1 MTSENIRAGII
12 GLGQM
17 GSPVAGRLL
26 QQGVELTAYDIDRDA
41 LQRMAD
47 RGASVA
53 ASPVE
58 VANHCDILITVLPNG
73 PHVESVAKGNK
84 GILSTD
90 NQDLMWLEM
99 STIDPQVTTGLAS
112 KASECGID
120 LLDTAIGGL
129 TIDAEQGKL
138 LFMVGASPENFE
150 KAESFLTHLGRCIHC
165 GPTGSGVTMKLI
177 NNQLAGVTLAATIE
191 ALLMGR
197 KAGLKFSDMQQV
209 ISGTA
214 ANNAHLHRS
223 VPQRIIK
230 RNFDDGFSMNLMVKD
245 AGLALDL
252 AQRLGAPQTMGALVQ
267 QLRMRALN
275 QGWGDKDT
283 TIIAKVLEELAGSE
297 LAFEE

>member
-1 MTSENIRAGII
+1 M
-12 GLGQM
+12 
-17 GSPVAGRLL
+17 
-26 QQGVELTAYDIDRDA
+26 
-41 LQRMAD
+41 
-47 RGASVA
+47 A

-73 PHVESVAKGNK
+73 PHVESVAQGDK

-112 KASECGID
+112 KASECGIG

-177 NNQLAGVTLAATIE
+177 NNQLAGVNLVATIE

-209 ISGTA
+209 LSGTA

-230 RNFDDGFSMNLMVKD
+230 RNFEDGIYLQLSGDAASANL
-245 AGLALDL
+245 
-252 AQRLGAPQTMGALVQ
+252 
-267 QLRMRALN
+267 RALHE
-275 QGWGDKDT
+275 QKAAIETEIGSALEWREVPDKQEGF
-283 TIIAKVLEELAGSE
+283 VMVRREEVDPSDRSAWSDQHEWLRE
-297 LAFEE
+297 KLLAFHKVFAGRIKDIAESGETSS

>member
-1 MTSENIRAGII
+1 MASKEIKAGII

-26 QQGVELTAYDIDRDA
+26 QQGVELTAYDIDPDA
-41 LQRMAD
+41 LQRMVD
-47 RGASVA
+47 RGASRA

-58 VANHCDILITVLPNG
+58 VANNCNILITVLPNG
-73 PHVESVAKGNK
+73 PHVESVAKSDQ
-84 GILSTD
+84 GILSTE
-90 NQDLMWLEM
+90 NKNLMWLEM

-177 NNQLAGVTLAATIE
+177 NNQLAGVNLVATIE

-209 ISGTA
+209 LSGTA

-230 RNFDDGFSMNLMVKD
+230 RNFEDGFSMNLMVKD

-283 TIIAKVLEELAGSE
+283 TIIAKVLEELAESD